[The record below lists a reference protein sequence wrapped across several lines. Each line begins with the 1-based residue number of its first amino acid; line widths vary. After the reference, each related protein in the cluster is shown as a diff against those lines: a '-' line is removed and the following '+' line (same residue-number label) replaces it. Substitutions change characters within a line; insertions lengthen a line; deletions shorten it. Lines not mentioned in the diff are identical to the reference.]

1 MFIKEMIE
9 RRLKK
14 NYKVTVYSRDN
25 IPLVLSKEFRI
36 CRADPAPELEFGMDF
51 ADMADFCKTTD
62 LTINPI
68 NHH

>member
-14 NYKVTVYSRDN
+14 NSKVTVYSRDN

-36 CRADPAPELEFGMDF
+36 CRTDPTPELEFGMDF
-51 ADMADFCKTTD
+51 TDMADFCKTTG
-62 LTINPI
+62 LTIKPI

>member
-14 NYKVTVYSRDN
+14 NNKVTVYSRDN

-36 CRADPAPELEFGMDF
+36 CRTDPTPELEFGMDF
-51 ADMADFCKTTD
+51 ADMADFCKTTG
-62 LTINPI
+62 LTIKPI
-68 NHH
+68 NNH